1 MEPDLDELRAR
12 LRETQE
18 AAERAAAG
26 LRPEGWRDTYER
38 DATAEHVR
46 TLVTLAQTLRDLVP
60 EELRDQ
66 VREVLRR
73 LVALLRAILDLVVQ
87 RLEAAPAAPAAPSH
101 RPHVT
106 DIPIR

>member
-1 MEPDLDELRAR
+1 MEPDLDELRVR

-26 LRPEGWRDTYER
+26 LRPEGWHNEGGR

-46 TLVTLAQTLRDLVP
+46 TLVALAQALRDLVP

-66 VREVLRR
+66 VRELLRQ

-87 RLEAAPAAPAAPSH
+87 RLEGGPAAAAGATDG
-101 RPHVT
+101 PHVT